1 MSAATL
7 PDADDAPVRGRSV
20 VRDLGRAARIAPAL
34 SRGVGVTAVLALVGT
49 AGHLL
54 VPLTV
59 QQLVDRALEGGAL
72 VRDEVLLVGAVA
84 VVAAVVAG
92 FASWRA
98 MFRLVR
104 AAAEGLAQLRTT
116 AFRHLHRLSV
126 VESDGD
132 RRGALVARVTSD
144 VETITQ
150 FVEWGGVGILVG
162 VAQVLLV
169 FVVMVVLDP
178 VLAGL
183 VVAAALVYAVLLA
196 VFQRVLGRAHDGV
209 RARNA
214 ETLAAMGEV
223 VAGLPVVRA
232 HGAEERARE
241 RAGAALDAQFRAE
254 FRVGRLGA
262 VLFSSA
268 EVFAAAVTAGVVVV
282 GVVTGAGGRLSPGT
296 LVAFL
301 FLVALFIEPVQ
312 MLVEILD
319 HAQSA
324 GAGIRRILAVLDTP
338 SDLAEPAAPVALPAG
353 PLGVRLEG
361 VAFAYPGGP
370 RVLHDLDVAV
380 APGERLAVVGR
391 TGSGKSTFVRLV
403 TRLVDPSEGRVLV
416 GGVPL
421 PDVARDDLRRRV
433 AYVPQDG
440 FLFETSVGANV
451 AYAVP
456 GVGADRVRA
465 AFDELGLGDWVD
477 GLPDGLDSEVGERG
491 RRLSAG
497 ERQLVALTRAW
508 LVDPDLL
515 VLDEATSAVDAALE
529 VRLRRAIEQ
538 VTAGRTS
545 LTVAHRLSTAEAAER
560 VLVFADGRLVEDG
573 PHAVLLAAGG
583 AYAALHADWEAGTAD
598 RG

>member
-1 MSAATL
+1 MSAMSTEVA
-7 PDADDAPVRGRSV
+7 PDAPPAHRSV
-20 VRDLGRAARIAPAL
+20 MRDLRSAARIAPAL
-34 SRGVGVTAVLALVGT
+34 SRGVALTAVLAVVGT

-59 QQLVDRALEGGAL
+59 QQLVDRVLEGGAL
-72 VRDEVLLVGAVA
+72 VRDEILLVAGLAVTGAVI
-84 VVAAVVAG
+84 AG
-92 FASWRA
+92 LASWAA

-104 AAAEGLAQLRTT
+104 AAAEGLAQLRVVT
-116 AFRHLHRLSV
+116 FRHLHRRSV
-126 VESDGD
+126 VESGGD

-169 FVVMVVLDP
+169 FLVMVVLDP
-178 VLAGL
+178 LLAGL

-232 HGAEERARE
+232 YGAEARARA
-241 RAGAALDAQFRAE
+241 RAEAALEAQFRAE

-268 EVFAAAVTAGVVVV
+268 EVFAAAVTAAVVVV
-282 GVVTGAGGRLSPGT
+282 GVVTGAGGRLSAGT

-301 FLVALFIEPVQ
+301 FLVTLFIEPVQ

-324 GAGIRRILAVLDTP
+324 GAGVRRILGVLEQPADVV
-338 SDLAEPAAPVALPAG
+338 EPERPVALPEG
-353 PLGVRLEG
+353 PLGVRAEG
-361 VAFAYPGGP
+361 VVFAYPGGP
-370 RVLHDLDVAV
+370 PVLHDLDVEV
-380 APGERLAVVGR
+380 SPGERLAIVGR

-403 TRLVDPSEGRVLV
+403 TRLVDPTCGRVLV

-421 PDVARDDLRRRV
+421 TDVARDDLRRRV

-440 FLFETSVGANV
+440 FLFDTTVRENV

-456 GVGADRVRA
+456 GVDDARVRA
-465 AFDELGLGDWVD
+465 AFDDLGLGDWVD
-477 GLPDGLDSEVGERG
+477 GLPEGLDTPVGERG

-497 ERQLVALTRAW
+497 ERQLVALVRAS
-508 LVDPDLL
+508 LVAPDLL

-529 VRLRRAIEQ
+529 VRLRRAIER
-538 VTAGRTS
+538 VIAGRTS

-573 PHAVLLAAGG
+573 PHRRLVDAGG
-583 AYAALHADWEAGTAD
+583 TYAVLHADWEAGTAE
-598 RG
+598 RP

>member
-1 MSAATL
+1 VISGDVAG
-7 PDADDAPVRGRSV
+7 APPLKRRSV
-20 VRDLGRAARIAPAL
+20 VRDLRRAARVAPAL
-34 SRGVGVTAVLALVGT
+34 TRGFGLTTALAIIGT

-59 QQLVDRALEGGAL
+59 QQLIDRALEGGAL
-72 VRDEVLLVGAVA
+72 VRDEVL
-84 VVAAVVAG
+84 VVAAVAVIAAVIAG

-104 AAAEGLAQLRTT
+104 AAADGLAQLRVAT
-116 AFRHLHRLSV
+116 FRHLHRLSV
-126 VESDGD
+126 VEAGGD

-144 VETITQ
+144 VETITH

-169 FVVMVVLDP
+169 FVVMVALDP
-178 VLAGL
+178 LLASL
-183 VVAAALVYAVLLA
+183 VVAAALIYALLLA

-209 RARNA
+209 RTRNA
-214 ETLAAMGEV
+214 ETLSAMGEV

-232 HGAEERARE
+232 YGAEERARE
-241 RAGAALDAQFRAE
+241 RTGAALDAQFWAE

-268 EVFAAAVTAGVVVV
+268 EVFAAAVTASVVVV
-282 GVVTGAGGRLSPGT
+282 GVVTGVGGRLSAGT

-301 FLVALFIEPVQ
+301 FLVTLFIEPVQ

-324 GAGIRRILAVLDTP
+324 GAGVRRILSVLETAAALDEPEDPTP
-338 SDLAEPAAPVALPAG
+338 LPAG
-353 PLGVRLEG
+353 PLGVRFED
-361 VAFAYPGGP
+361 VSFAYPDGP
-370 RVLHDLDVAV
+370 RVLHALRLTVE
-380 APGERLAVVGR
+380 PGERIAVVGR

-416 GGVPL
+416 GDVPL
-421 PDVARDDLRRRV
+421 PDVARTELRRRV

-440 FLFETSVGANV
+440 FLFDATVGANV

-456 GVGADRVRA
+456 GISMHEVHA

-477 GLPDGLDSEVGERG
+477 ALPDGLDSPVGERG

-508 LVDPDLL
+508 LVAPDLL

-573 PHAVLLAAGG
+573 PHRALLAAAGT
-583 AYAALHADWEAGTAD
+583 YAALHADWEAGTAEQHS
-598 RG
+598 G

>member
-1 MSAATL
+1 VTAGT
-7 PDADDAPVRGRSV
+7 RRRSV
-20 VRDLGRAARIAPAL
+20 VHDLHRAALIAPAL
-34 SRGVGVTAVLALVGT
+34 SRGLALTGVLAVVGT

-59 QQLVDRALEGGAL
+59 QRLVDRVLEGGA
-72 VRDEVLLVGAVA
+72 VARDEVMTVAALAVA
-84 VVAAVVAG
+84 AAVIAG
-92 FASWRA
+92 LASWRA

-104 AAAEGLAQLRTT
+104 AAAEGLAQLRTA

-126 VESDGD
+126 VEADGD

-169 FVVMVVLDP
+169 FAVMVVLDP

-196 VFQRVLGRAHDGV
+196 VFQRVLARAHDGV
-209 RARNA
+209 RVRNA

-223 VAGLPVVRA
+223 VAGIPVVRA
-232 HGAEERARE
+232 YGAEERSRAR
-241 RAGAALDAQFRAE
+241 AAAALEAQFRAE
-254 FRVGRLGA
+254 YRVGRLGA

-268 EVFAAAVTAGVVVV
+268 ELFAAAVTAGVVVV
-282 GVVTGAGGRLSPGT
+282 GVLTGAGGRLSAGT
-296 LVAFL
+296 VVAFL
-301 FLVALFIEPVQ
+301 FLVALFIQPVQ

-324 GAGIRRILAVLDTP
+324 GAGIRRILEVVD
-338 SDLAEPAAPVALPAG
+338 APVELPEPPAPVTLPAG
-353 PLGVRLEG
+353 PLGFRFERVG
-361 VAFAYPGGP
+361 FAYPGGP
-370 RVLHDLDVAV
+370 HVLHDLDVEV
-380 APGERLAVVGR
+380 AAGTRVAVVGR

-403 TRLVDPSEGRVLV
+403 TRLVDPTAGRVLLA
-416 GGVPL
+416 GVPL
-421 PDVARDDLRRRV
+421 TAVARGDLRRRV

-440 FLFETSVGANV
+440 FLFDTTVGRNV

-456 GVGADRVRA
+456 GVEPGRVHA
-465 AFDELGLGDWVD
+465 AFDELGLGDWVA
-477 GLPDGLDSEVGERG
+477 GLPEGLDTPVGERG

-508 LVDPDLL
+508 LVAPDLL

-529 VRLRRAIEQ
+529 VRLRRAVEQ

-545 LTVAHRLSTAEAAER
+545 LTVAHRLSTAEAADR
-560 VLVFADGRLVEDG
+560 VLVLADGRLVEDG
-573 PHAVLLAAGG
+573 THTGLLASGG
-583 AYAALHADWEAGTAD
+583 VYAALHADWEAGTGSPGRPA
-598 RG
+598 

>member
-1 MSAATL
+1 MSAVATGSAASL
-7 PDADDAPVRGRSV
+7 RGRSI
-20 VRDLGRAARIAPAL
+20 VRDLRRASRIAPAL
-34 SRGVGVTAVLALVGT
+34 SRGIAMTAVLAVIGT

-59 QQLVDRALEGGAL
+59 QQLVDRVLAGGTVDRGGVVL
-72 VRDEVLLVGAVA
+72 VAGAAVA
-84 VVAAVVAG
+84 AAVVAG

-98 MFRLVR
+98 TFRLVR
-104 AAAEGLAQLRTT
+104 AAAEGLAELRTA

-126 VESDGD
+126 VETDGD

-169 FVVMVVLDP
+169 FGVMVVLDP
-178 VLAGL
+178 LLAGL

-232 HGAEERARE
+232 YGAEERARG

-268 EVFAAAVTAGVVVV
+268 ELFAAAVTAGVVVV
-282 GVVTGAGGRLSPGT
+282 GVLSGAGGRLSAGT

-319 HAQSA
+319 HAQAA
-324 GAGIRRILAVLDTP
+324 GAGVRRILEVLD
-338 SDLAEPAAPVALPAG
+338 APVEVEEPVRPVSLPPG
-353 PLGVRLEG
+353 PLGVRL
-361 VAFAYPGGP
+361 VHVSFAYPGGA
-370 RVLHDLDVAV
+370 RVLHDVDLEV
-380 APGERLAVVGR
+380 APGERVAVVGR

-403 TRLVDPSEGRVLV
+403 TRLVDPSDGRVLI
-416 GGVPL
+416 GGVPAI
-421 PDVARDDLRRRV
+421 DIGRADLRRRI

-440 FLFETSVGANV
+440 FLFDATVGENV
-451 AYAVP
+451 AYALP
-456 GVGADRVRA
+456 GTAPDRVRA
-465 AFDELGLGDWVD
+465 AFEELGLGDWVD
-477 GLPDGLDSEVGERG
+477 GLAQGLATAVGERG

-538 VTAGRTS
+538 VTSGRTS
-545 LTVAHRLSTAEAAER
+545 LTVAHRLSTAEAAHR
-560 VLVFADGRLVEDG
+560 TLVFEGGRLVEDG
-573 PHAVLLAAGG
+573 PHSSLLAAGG
-583 AYAALHADWEAGTAD
+583 PYAALHADWAAGTAD
-598 RG
+598 MG

>member
-1 MSAATL
+1 MTAAHL
-7 PDADDAPVRGRSV
+7 LDDDVERSGSV
-20 VRDLGRAARIAPAL
+20 VRDLRRAARVAPAL
-34 SRGVGVTAVLALVGT
+34 SRGIGLTALLAIVGT

-72 VRDEVLLVGAVA
+72 VRDEVVT
-84 VVAAVVAG
+84 VAAVAIVAAIVAG

-104 AAAEGLAQLRTT
+104 AAADGLAQLRTA

-126 VESDGD
+126 VETEGD

-144 VETITQ
+144 VETITH

-169 FVVMVVLDP
+169 FTVMVVLDP
-178 VLAGL
+178 LLAGL
-183 VVAAALVYAVLLA
+183 VVAAALAYALLLG
-196 VFQRVLGRAHDGV
+196 VFQRVLGRAYDGV
-209 RARNA
+209 RERNA
-214 ETLAAMGEV
+214 ETLSAMGEV
-223 VAGLPVVRA
+223 VAALPVVRA
-232 HGAEERARE
+232 YGVEDRARA

-262 VLFSSA
+262 LLFSSA
-268 EVFAAAVTAGVVVV
+268 EVFAAAVTASVVVV
-282 GVVTGAGGRLSPGT
+282 GVVTGAGGRLSAGT

-324 GAGIRRILAVLDTP
+324 GAGVRRILAALDAPT
-338 SDLAEPAAPVALPAG
+338 DLPDPVAPVALPAG
-353 PLGVRLEG
+353 PLGVRFEQ
-361 VAFAYPGGP
+361 VAFAYPSGP
-370 RVLHDLDVAV
+370 RVLHDLDVTIE
-380 APGERLAVVGR
+380 PGERLAVVGR

-403 TRLVDPSEGRVLV
+403 TRLVDPSEGKVLV

-421 PDVARDDLRRRV
+421 GDVARADLRRRV

-440 FLFETSVGANV
+440 FLFDTTVGANV

-456 GVGADRVRA
+456 GIGAAEVRA
-465 AFDELGLGDWVD
+465 AFDELGLGDWID
-477 GLPDGLDSEVGERG
+477 GLPDGLDTEVGERG

-508 LVDPDLL
+508 LVAPDLL

-538 VTAGRTS
+538 VTSGRTS

-573 PHAVLLAAGG
+573 PHAALLAAGG
-583 AYAALHADWEAGTAD
+583 TYAALHADWDAGTA
-598 RG
+598 GPA

>member
-1 MSAATL
+1 VSAV
-7 PDADDAPVRGRSV
+7 DPVAGEVAVGRRRSV
-20 VRDLGRAARIAPAL
+20 VRDLRRAATIAPAL
-34 SRGVGVTAVLALVGT
+34 SRGIGLTALLAIMGT

-59 QQLVDRALEGGAL
+59 QQLVDRALDGGAL
-72 VRDEVLLVGAVA
+72 VRDEVVLVAAVA
-84 VVAAVVAG
+84 VTAAIVAG

-104 AAAEGLAQLRTT
+104 AAAEGLAQLRTA

-126 VESDGD
+126 VTTEGDG
-132 RRGALVARVTSD
+132 RGALVARVTSD

-169 FVVMVVLDP
+169 FSVMVVLDP
-178 VLAGL
+178 LLAAL
-183 VVAAALVYAVLLA
+183 VVAAALVYVILLGI
-196 VFQRVLGRAHDGV
+196 FQRVLGRAYDGV

-214 ETLAAMGEV
+214 ETLSAMDEV
-223 VAGLPVVRA
+223 VAGLPIVRA
-232 HGAEERARE
+232 YGVEERSRE
-241 RAGAALDAQFRAE
+241 RTSAALDAQFRAE

-268 EVFAAAVTAGVVVV
+268 EVFAAAVTASVVVV
-282 GVVTGAGGRLSPGT
+282 GVVTGAGGRLSAGT

-324 GAGIRRILAVLDTP
+324 GAGMRRILTALDAP
-338 SDLAEPAAPVALPAG
+338 SDLAEPAAPVALPPG
-353 PLGVRLEG
+353 PLGVRLER
-361 VAFAYPGGP
+361 VAFSYPSGP
-370 RVLHDLDVAV
+370 RVLQDLDVTID
-380 APGERLAVVGR
+380 PGERLAIVGR
-391 TGSGKSTFVRLV
+391 TGSGKSTFVRLI

-421 PDVARDDLRRRV
+421 TDVARDDLRRRV

-440 FLFETSVGANV
+440 FLFDTTVAANV

-456 GVGADRVRA
+456 GIGSADVHA
-465 AFDELGLGDWVD
+465 AFEELGLGDWVD
-477 GLPDGLDSEVGERG
+477 GLPDGPDTPVGERG

-508 LVDPDLL
+508 LVAPDLL

-538 VTAGRTS
+538 VTSGRTS

-573 PHAVLLAAGG
+573 PHTRLLGAGG
-583 AYAALHADWEAGTAD
+583 VYAALHADWEAGTAA

>member
-1 MSAATL
+1 MTAAHL
-7 PDADDAPVRGRSV
+7 LDDDVERSGSV
-20 VRDLGRAARIAPAL
+20 VRDLRRAARVAPAL
-34 SRGVGVTAVLALVGT
+34 SRGIGLTALLAIVGT

-72 VRDEVLLVGAVA
+72 VRDEVVT
-84 VVAAVVAG
+84 VAAVAIVAAIVAG

-104 AAAEGLAQLRTT
+104 AAADGLAQLRTA

-126 VESDGD
+126 VETEGD

-144 VETITQ
+144 VETITH

-169 FVVMVVLDP
+169 FTVMVVLDP
-178 VLAGL
+178 LLAGL
-183 VVAAALVYAVLLA
+183 VVAAALAYALLLG
-196 VFQRVLGRAHDGV
+196 VFQRVLGRAYDGV
-209 RARNA
+209 RERNA
-214 ETLAAMGEV
+214 ETLSAMGEV
-223 VAGLPVVRA
+223 VAALSVVRA
-232 HGAEERARE
+232 YGVEDRARA

-262 VLFSSA
+262 LLFSSA
-268 EVFAAAVTAGVVVV
+268 EVFAAAVTASVVVV
-282 GVVTGAGGRLSPGT
+282 GVVTGAGGRLSAGT

-324 GAGIRRILAVLDTP
+324 GAGVRRILAALDAPT
-338 SDLAEPAAPVALPAG
+338 DLPDPVAPVALPAG
-353 PLGVRLEG
+353 PLGVGFEQ
-361 VAFAYPGGP
+361 VAFAYPSGP
-370 RVLHDLDVAV
+370 RVLHDLDVTIE
-380 APGERLAVVGR
+380 PGERLAVVGR

-403 TRLVDPSEGRVLV
+403 TRLVDPSEGKVLV

-421 PDVARDDLRRRV
+421 GDVARADLRRRV

-440 FLFETSVGANV
+440 FLFDTTVGANV

-456 GVGADRVRA
+456 GIGAAEVRA
-465 AFDELGLGDWVD
+465 AFDELGLGDWID
-477 GLPDGLDSEVGERG
+477 GLPDGLDTEVGERG

-508 LVDPDLL
+508 LVAPDLL

-538 VTAGRTS
+538 VTSGRTS

-573 PHAVLLAAGG
+573 PHAALLAAGG
-583 AYAALHADWEAGTAD
+583 TYAALHADWDAGTA
-598 RG
+598 GPA

>member
-1 MSAATL
+1 MSAPAADATVVT
-7 PDADDAPVRGRSV
+7 AVGGRSV
-20 VRDLGRAARIAPAL
+20 VRDLLRAARVAPSLTRGFRLTAL
-34 SRGVGVTAVLALVGT
+34 LAIIGT

-59 QQLVDRALEGGAL
+59 QQLVDRVLEGGAL

-84 VVAAVVAG
+84 VLAAVVAG

-104 AAAEGLAQLRTT
+104 AAADGLAELRVA
-116 AFRHLHRLSV
+116 AFRQLHRFSV
-126 VESDGD
+126 VETGGD

-144 VETITQ
+144 VETITH

-162 VAQVLLV
+162 VAQVVLV
-169 FVVMVVLDP
+169 LVVMLVLDP
-178 VLAGL
+178 LLAVL
-183 VVAAALVYAVLLA
+183 VVAAALVYALLLG
-196 VFQRVLGRAHDGV
+196 VFQRVLGRAHDRV

-214 ETLAAMGEV
+214 ETLSAMGEV

-232 HGAEERARE
+232 YGAESRARG
-241 RAGAALDAQFRAE
+241 RAGSALDVQFRAE

-262 VLFSSA
+262 ILFSSA
-268 EVFAAAVTAGVVVV
+268 EVFAAAVTAMVVVV

-301 FLVALFIEPVQ
+301 FLVTLFIEPVQ

-324 GAGIRRILAVLDTP
+324 ASGVRRILGVLDTP
-338 SDLAEPAAPVALPAG
+338 DAVPEPTRPVALPAG
-353 PLGVRLEG
+353 PLGVRLER
-361 VAFAYPGGP
+361 VAYAYPSGP
-370 RVLHDLDVAV
+370 RVLHDLDVEIA
-380 APGERLAVVGR
+380 AGERIAVVGR

-403 TRLVDPSEGRVLV
+403 TRLVDPVEGRVLV

-421 PDVARDDLRRRV
+421 TAVARTDLRRRV

-440 FLFETSVGANV
+440 FLLDGTVGENV
-451 AYAVP
+451 AFAAP
-456 GVGADRVRA
+456 GTTPERVRA
-465 AFDELGLGDWVD
+465 AFGELGLTGWLDA
-477 GLPDGLDSEVGERG
+477 LPAGLDTPVGERG
-491 RRLSAG
+491 GRLSAG

-545 LTVAHRLSTAEAAER
+545 LTVAHRLSTAEAAGR

-573 PHAVLLAAGG
+573 THAALLGAGG
-583 AYAALHADWEAGTAD
+583 PYTALHADWEAGTA
-598 RG
+598 G

>member
-1 MSAATL
+1 MTAAHL
-7 PDADDAPVRGRSV
+7 LDDDVERSGSV
-20 VRDLGRAARIAPAL
+20 VRDLRRAARVAPAL
-34 SRGVGVTAVLALVGT
+34 SRGIGLTALLAIVGT

-72 VRDEVLLVGAVA
+72 VRDEVVT
-84 VVAAVVAG
+84 VAAVAIVAAIVAG

-104 AAAEGLAQLRTT
+104 AAADGLAQLRTA

-126 VESDGD
+126 VETEGD

-144 VETITQ
+144 VETITH

-169 FVVMVVLDP
+169 FTVMVVLDP
-178 VLAGL
+178 LLAGL
-183 VVAAALVYAVLLA
+183 VVAAALAYALLLG
-196 VFQRVLGRAHDGV
+196 VFQRVLGRAYDGV
-209 RARNA
+209 RERNA
-214 ETLAAMGEV
+214 ETLSAMGEV
-223 VAGLPVVRA
+223 VAALSVVRA
-232 HGAEERARE
+232 YGVEDRARA

-262 VLFSSA
+262 LLFSSA
-268 EVFAAAVTAGVVVV
+268 EVFAAAVTASVVVV
-282 GVVTGAGGRLSPGT
+282 GVVTGAGGRLSAGT

-324 GAGIRRILAVLDTP
+324 GAGVRRILAALDAPT
-338 SDLAEPAAPVALPAG
+338 DLPDPVAPVALPAG
-353 PLGVRLEG
+353 PLGVGFEQ
-361 VAFAYPGGP
+361 VAFAYPSGP
-370 RVLHDLDVAV
+370 RVLHDLDVTIE
-380 APGERLAVVGR
+380 PGARLAVVGR

-403 TRLVDPSEGRVLV
+403 TRLVDPSEGKVLV

-421 PDVARDDLRRRV
+421 GDVARADLRRRV

-440 FLFETSVGANV
+440 FLFDTTVGANV

-456 GVGADRVRA
+456 GIGAAEVRA
-465 AFDELGLGDWVD
+465 AFDELGLGDWID
-477 GLPDGLDSEVGERG
+477 GLPDGLDTEVGERG

-508 LVDPDLL
+508 LVAPDLL

-538 VTAGRTS
+538 VTSGRTS

-573 PHAVLLAAGG
+573 PHAALLAAGG
-583 AYAALHADWEAGTAD
+583 TYAALHADWDAGTA
-598 RG
+598 GPA

>member
-1 MSAATL
+1 M
-7 PDADDAPVRGRSV
+7 
-20 VRDLGRAARIAPAL
+20 VRDLRRAARTAPAL
-34 SRGVGVTAVLALVGT
+34 SSGIATTAVLAIVGT

-59 QQLVDRALEGGAL
+59 QQLVDRALGGGAL
-72 VRDEVLLVGAVA
+72 VRSEVLIVAAAA

-92 FASWRA
+92 LASWRA

-104 AAAEGLAQLRTT
+104 AAAEGLAQLRTA
-116 AFRHLHRLSV
+116 AFRHLHRQSV
-126 VESDGD
+126 VETDGD

-144 VETITQ
+144 VETISQ

-162 VAQVLLV
+162 GAQVVLV
-169 FVVMVVLDP
+169 FSVMVVLDP

-196 VFQRVLGRAHDGV
+196 VFQRVLGRAHDRV

-214 ETLAAMGEV
+214 ETLSAMGEV

-232 HGAEERARE
+232 YGAEERARQ
-241 RAGAALDAQFRAE
+241 RVGAALGAQFRAE

-262 VLFSSA
+262 ILFSSA
-268 EVFAAAVTAGVVVV
+268 ELFAAAVTAGVVVV
-282 GVVTGAGGRLSPGT
+282 GVLTGAGGRLSAGT

-319 HAQSA
+319 QAQAA
-324 GAGIRRILAVLDTP
+324 GAGMRRILEVLD
-338 SDLAEPAAPVALPAG
+338 APVDLPDPAWPVPLPAG
-353 PLGVRLEG
+353 PLGLRFEHVT
-361 VAFAYPGGP
+361 FAYPGGP
-370 RVLHDLDVAV
+370 VVVHDLDLDIP
-380 APGERLAVVGR
+380 PGQRIAVVGR
-391 TGSGKSTFVRLV
+391 TGSGKSTFVRLA
-403 TRLVDPSEGRVLV
+403 TRLVDPSQGRVLV
-416 GGVPL
+416 GGVAL
-421 PDVARDDLRRRV
+421 PAVARGDLRRRV

-440 FLFETSVGANV
+440 FLFDTTVGANV

-456 GVGADRVRA
+456 GIASDRVRA

-477 GLPDGLDSEVGERG
+477 GLPEGLDTPVGERG

-508 LVDPDLL
+508 LLEPDLL
-515 VLDEATSAVDAALE
+515 ILDEATSAVDAALE
-529 VRLRRAIEQ
+529 VRLRRAIER
-538 VTAGRTS
+538 VTSGRTS
-545 LTVAHRLSTAEAAER
+545 LTVAHRLSTAEAAGR
-560 VLVFADGRLVEDG
+560 VLVFADGRVVEDG
-573 PHAVLLAAGG
+573 AHGALLAAGG
-583 AYAALHADWEAGTAD
+583 TYAGLHADWEAGTAESTS
-598 RG
+598 